1 MTESAEY
8 TAPLADRTDSALIV
22 IDIQDTFLA
31 PVEDR
36 SRVIQRSRF
45 LIEMANLLGVPIL
58 VTEQYPDRM
67 GVTNAEILEV
77 LPPGIA
83 RHGKLC
89 FSSCGVESFQEEWER
104 ADKSQA
110 VLVGIESHICVMQ
123 TAHDFLANEIE
134 VFVCADAVSARTE
147 QAHDVALKR
156 LRHAGAVVTHTES
169 VAYEWLKT
177 AGSDEFKSALE
188 IVRRY
193 S

>member
-1 MTESAEY
+1 MSESAEY
-8 TAPLADRTDSALIV
+8 TAPLADRRESALIV
-22 IDIQDTFLA
+22 VDIQDTFLA
-31 PVEDR
+31 PIDDR

-45 LIEMANLLGVPIL
+45 LIEIANLLGVPIL
-58 VTEQYPDRM
+58 VTEQYPERM
-67 GVTNAEILEV
+67 GATNAEILEV
-77 LPPGIA
+77 LPPGTA

-134 VFVCADAVSARTE
+134 VFICADAVSARTNE
-147 QAHDVALKR
+147 AHDIAMNR

-177 AGSDEFKSALE
+177 AGAGEFKSALE
-188 IVRRY
+188 IIKRY